1 MAIPRPD
8 PVRMVSVTRRSFL
21 AAAAGASALGQEILQ
36 LPPPKADARISYGK
50 GPQQFG
56 DLRLPSGKGP
66 HPVVLFIHGGY
77 WRNAY
82 NLEHTGHLCAAL
94 TKAGAATWNI
104 EYRRL
109 GDAGG
114 GWPGTLDDVLH
125 AAEYLKR
132 LVPRYNLDLRRA
144 VAAGHS
150 AGGQLVLWL
159 AAQMAMDLR
168 GVIPLAAVSDL
179 RRAYALQ
186 LSNGVVGQFLG
197 GSPDRV
203 PQRYASTSPM
213 ELLPISV
220 AQRVLHGT
228 ADNIVPF
235 EMSKRFAEASH
246 NAKLIPLQGAGHFE
260 LIDPQAKEW
269 ETVRKNILEWDF

>member
-1 MAIPRPD
+1 
-8 PVRMVSVTRRSFL
+8 MVNVTRRTFL
-21 AAAAGASALGQEILQ
+21 AFAAGTSAMSQDILQ
-36 LPPPKADARISYGK
+36 LPPPKADARVPYGNA
-50 GPQQFG
+50 PQQFG
-56 DLRLPSGKGP
+56 DLRLPAGKGP
-66 HPVVLFIHGGY
+66 HPIVMFIHGGF

-82 NLEHTGHLCAAL
+82 NLGHTGHLCAAL

-109 GDAGG
+109 GDPGG
-114 GWPGTLDDVLH
+114 GWPGTMEDVLH
-125 AAEYLKR
+125 AGEFLSRIA
-132 LVPRYNLDLRRA
+132 PRYNLDLRRA

-159 AAQMAMDLR
+159 AAQRAVDLR

-186 LSNGVVGQFLG
+186 LGGGAVGQLLG
-197 GSPDRV
+197 GAPDRV
-203 PQRYASTSPM
+203 PQHYQAASPM
-213 ELLPISV
+213 QLLPISV
-220 AQRVLHGT
+220 AQRVIHGT

-235 EMSKRFAEASH
+235 EMSERFAKASH

-260 LIDPQAKEW
+260 LIDPRAREW
-269 ETVRKNILEWDF
+269 ETIQKNILEWDF